1 MNQTH
6 KTLHSRDLIEFRKI
20 SIDWQFLIT
29 LKLLTSKGTAQV
41 LDCMT
46 PGMKKDNT
54 GYDLKQL
61 FIGAEGT
68 LGIIT
73 RLAIACPPKPKS
85 INLAYLGLE
94 TFDQV
99 LLTFQKVSTSYQL
112 INTLN
117 Q

>member
-1 MNQTH
+1 
-6 KTLHSRDLIEFRKI
+6 
-20 SIDWQFLIT
+20 
-29 LKLLTSKGTAQV
+29 
-41 LDCMT
+41 MT

-85 INLAYLGLE
+85 VNLAYLGM
-94 TFDQV
+94 TSFDQV
-99 LLTFQKVSTSYQL
+99 LLTFQKVSFFYFGVFWQL
-112 INTLN
+112 FGQKNKVLPSLSNLILN
-117 Q
+117 QRFW

>member
-1 MNQTH
+1 M
-6 KTLHSRDLIEFRKI
+6 S
-20 SIDWQFLIT
+20 
-29 LKLLTSKGTAQV
+29 LTSKGTAQV

-85 INLAYLGLE
+85 VNLAYLGM
-94 TFDQV
+94 TSFDQV
-99 LLTFQKVSTSYQL
+99 LLTFQKVSTYFIFPFFGSFWPKK
-112 INTLN
+112 
-117 Q
+117 